1 MKCSI
6 SSNNYHYWVNV
17 SFQEYHILSTW
28 KSNEWVDWF
37 PSELN
42 IRPLLSLK
50 PGNAVGFKYVTNAS
64 VIVLHYLVQG
74 NTRQILL
81 QNFNNSYVKMAS
93 NTYTIHRNLIIKQR
107 KSAIWH
113 TARYHWSHR
122 HTIFS
127 EKLPLKMGLWGD
139 SLHQTKITKKYI
151 AILIQTLYAFPTNK
165 NHHWL
170 WVSPYVFTLQ
180 LG

>member
-1 MKCSI
+1 MKSLQLKCSI

-17 SFQEYHILSTW
+17 SFQENHILSTW
-28 KSNEWVDWF
+28 KSTEWVDWF

-93 NTYTIHRNLIIKQR
+93 NTYTIHRNLIKNNENQQFGTQPDIIGHTGTPYFLKSFLWRWGFGEIVCIKR
-107 KSAIWH
+107 
-113 TARYHWSHR
+113 R
-122 HTIFS
+122 
-127 EKLPLKMGLWGD
+127 
-139 SLHQTKITKKYI
+139 
-151 AILIQTLYAFPTNK
+151 
-165 NHHWL
+165 
-170 WVSPYVFTLQ
+170 
-180 LG
+180 

>member
-1 MKCSI
+1 MF
-6 SSNNYHYWVNV
+6 HV
-17 SFQEYHILSTW
+17 QEYQVLSTW

-42 IRPLLSLK
+42 IRPMLSLK

-93 NTYTIHRNLIIKQR
+93 NIYTIHRNLIKNNENQQFGTQPDITGHTGTPYLLKNFLWRWGFGEIVCIKR
-107 KSAIWH
+107 
-113 TARYHWSHR
+113 R
-122 HTIFS
+122 
-127 EKLPLKMGLWGD
+127 
-139 SLHQTKITKKYI
+139 
-151 AILIQTLYAFPTNK
+151 
-165 NHHWL
+165 
-170 WVSPYVFTLQ
+170 
-180 LG
+180 